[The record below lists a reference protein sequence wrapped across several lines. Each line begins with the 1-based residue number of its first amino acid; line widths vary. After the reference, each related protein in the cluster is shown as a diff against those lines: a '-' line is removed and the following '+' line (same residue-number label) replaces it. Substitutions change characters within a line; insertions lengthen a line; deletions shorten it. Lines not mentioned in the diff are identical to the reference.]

1 MHMSKLRASVGIFP
15 KKSWAGSSPYSYRLA
30 TCHGF
35 KKWLKAGWL
44 PTVIRIQKP
53 GWWLTYP
60 SEKYE
65 FISWDDEIPNVWKK
79 SKCSKPPT
87 SNRPLELANISNYS
101 RTPISLLQKHRKLTS
116 CGSHRCLPFTAENKF
131 KISEELV
138 LAIQFL
144 VVTMEDS
151 WLVDWW
157 STSPFIIY
165 HVHLPN
171 SIFQSMIS
179 IVLPTII

>member
-1 MHMSKLRASVGIFP
+1 MVE
-15 KKSWAGSSPYSYRLA
+15 SWLA
-30 TCHGF
+30 TYSHPDP
-35 KKWLKAGWL
+35 KTWLVVDL
-44 PTVIRIQKP
+44 PLWKIWVYQL
-53 GWWLTYP
+53 GWWNSQYM
-60 SEKYE
+60 E
-65 FISWDDEIPNVWKK
+65 KK

-179 IVLPTII
+179 IVLPTIYNIPCVTPHGKLT

>member
-1 MHMSKLRASVGIFP
+1 MASRNGWKLVGYLQSSGSKNLVGGWPTPLKNMSLSVGMMKFP
-15 KKSWAGSSPYSYRLA
+15 IYG
-30 TCHGF
+30 
-35 KKWLKAGWL
+35 
-44 PTVIRIQKP
+44 
-53 GWWLTYP
+53 
-60 SEKYE
+60 
-65 FISWDDEIPNVWKK
+65 KK

-179 IVLPTII
+179 IVLPTIYNIPCVTPHGKLT